1 MGYRRLFLA
10 VVCLAALATAMN
22 AWGKE
27 NLKKRATYEL
37 KSIALVGGELIL
49 KAAGDDAW
57 RLTTSWRVRQ
67 TPQGTLI
74 YLEGKHEVND
84 GWSGWYLNYDHKGKD
99 GRLGLVPEPGPGC
112 YWKWKEGG
120 WKRQGIEGYDFDCT
134 ARPVYGPMRGWRLA
148 LKDDRLVLTNETAEE
163 VPFHGWVD
171 NLDDG
176 K

>member
-1 MGYRRLFLA
+1 MGDRRVFLA
-10 VVCLAALATAMN
+10 GVCLAALALAAN
-22 AWGKE
+22 AQGKE
-27 NLKKRATYEL
+27 NLEKRHTYEL
-37 KSIALVGGELIL
+37 KGIALVGGELTV
-49 KAAGDDAW
+49 KVKEEDAW
-57 RLTTSWRVRQ
+57 RFTTSWRIRN

-74 YLEGKHEVND
+74 YLEGKNEAND

-120 WKRQGIEGYDFDCT
+120 WKRQGIEGYDFDCS
-134 ARPVYGPMRGWRLA
+134 ARPLHGPMGGWRLA
-148 LKDDRLVLTNETAEE
+148 IKGDRLVLTGEGEQE
-163 VPFHGWVD
+163 VPFRGWVD